1 MKVLSGEIG
10 REGYKYLVV
19 GAGGYLIDVGLFN
32 ILSIMRNQGL
42 FELDSLLI
50 KSISVIFAVSFTY
63 LINSRWTFA
72 LRNSKPD
79 GLSRLARY
87 WVVNLVGLFITLI
100 PLYIS
105 RNILGLDSL
114 IADNI
119 SANVIGVGLAVIF
132 RFTASRFWVFKKVQ

>member
-1 MKVLSGEIG
+1 MKVLTGEIG

-19 GAGGYLIDVGLFN
+19 GAGGYLIDVGIFN

-63 LINSRWTFA
+63 LINSRWTFV

-79 GLSRLARY
+79 GVSRLARY
-87 WVVNLVGLFITLI
+87 WVVNLLGLFITLI

-119 SANVIGVGLAVIF
+119 SANVIGVGLAVFF
-132 RFTASRFWVFKKVQ
+132 RFTASRFWVFKKV